1 MRLDKR
7 ILEIHP
13 DFSRSRIEG
22 LVKSGFVTVNGAV
35 AEKAGMKVSE
45 DDEIAVEIPPPVPA
59 VPEPED
65 IPLEVVYEDSDM
77 LVIDKA
83 PGMVV
88 HPAPGH
94 FTGTLVN
101 ALLHYCPDLSGIGG
115 VARPGIVHRL
125 DQDTS
130 GLIAVAKSQKAMDGL
145 VKAFSSHKAIAKTYL
160 AVCHGRP
167 RLDAGRIENLIGRH
181 PVDRKRMAI
190 VEKNGK
196 VAITNWRVLESTG
209 ALSALECRI
218 ETGRTHQIRVHTA
231 SLGCPVI
238 GDKTYGKSALDKKLE
253 PVPARQMLHA
263 WRLELYHPVNGE
275 KMKFEAPVPDDMRP
289 YLPERVFRRG
299 QALMELAVGMFAL
312 ALVVSAL
319 AGFAVYIAKSL
330 RSQNTVRSS
339 SESSDTTVQFDSFA
353 AKWIFG
359 GESVGV
365 REKVAM
371 PMTEI
376 LK

>member
-1 MRLDKR
+1 MMRLDKQ
-7 ILEIHP
+7 ILETHP

-22 LVKSGFVTVNGAV
+22 LIKAGFVTVNGAV
-35 AEKAGMKVSE
+35 AEKAGMKVAE
-45 DDEIAVEIPPPVPA
+45 DDEIVVEIPPPVPA

-65 IPLEVVYEDSDM
+65 IPLDVVFEDADM
-77 LVIDKA
+77 LVVNKS

-101 ALLHYCPDLSGIGG
+101 ALLHHCPDLSGIGG

-130 GLIAVAKSQKAMDGL
+130 GLIVVAKSQAAMDGL
-145 VKAFSSHKAIAKTYL
+145 VKAFASHKNIEKTYL
-160 AVCHGRP
+160 AVVHGRP

-196 VAITNWRVLESTG
+196 VAITNWRVFDSSRQQTT
-209 ALSALECRI
+209 AIECRI
-218 ETGRTHQIRVHTA
+218 ETGRTHQIRVHMA

-238 GDKTYGKSALDKKLE
+238 GDAVYGKSALDRKLS

-263 WRLELYHPVNGE
+263 WRLRLWHPVEGRE
-275 KMKFEAPVPDDMRP
+275 MSFEAPIPDDLAA
-289 YLPERVFRRG
+289 YL
-299 QALMELAVGMFAL
+299 
-312 ALVVSAL
+312 
-319 AGFAVYIAKSL
+319 
-330 RSQNTVRSS
+330 
-339 SESSDTTVQFDSFA
+339 
-353 AKWIFG
+353 
-359 GESVGV
+359 
-365 REKVAM
+365 
-371 PMTEI
+371 
-376 LK
+376 

>member
-1 MRLDKR
+1 MRLDKH
-7 ILEIHP
+7 ILETHP

-22 LVKSGFVTVNGAV
+22 LIKSGFVTVNGAT

-45 DDEIAVEIPPPVPA
+45 SDEIVVEIPPPVPA

-65 IPLEVVYEDSDM
+65 IPLDIVFEDEDMVV
-77 LVIDKA
+77 VNKR

-101 ALLHYCPDLSGIGG
+101 ALLHHCPNLSGIGG

-130 GLIAVAKSQKAMDGL
+130 GLIVVAKSQMAMDGL
-145 VKAFSSHKAIAKTYL
+145 VQAFSSHTRIEKTYL
-160 AVCHGRP
+160 AIVHGRP

-196 VAITNWRVLESTG
+196 VAITNWKQVQRFGGFGKFNTSQTSQTSQTLVI
-209 ALSALECRI
+209 ECRI
-218 ETGRTHQIRVHTA
+218 ETGRTHQIRVHMA

-238 GDKTYGKSALDKKLE
+238 GDRVYGKSALDKKLD

-263 WRLELYHPVNGE
+263 WKLKLWHPVKRVE
-275 KMKFEAPVPDDMRP
+275 MSFEAPVPEDMRA
-289 YLPERVFRRG
+289 YL
-299 QALMELAVGMFAL
+299 
-312 ALVVSAL
+312 
-319 AGFAVYIAKSL
+319 
-330 RSQNTVRSS
+330 
-339 SESSDTTVQFDSFA
+339 
-353 AKWIFG
+353 
-359 GESVGV
+359 
-365 REKVAM
+365 
-371 PMTEI
+371 
-376 LK
+376 

>member
-1 MRLDKR
+1 MRLDKH
-7 ILEIHP
+7 ILETHP

-22 LVKSGFVTVNGAV
+22 LIKSGFVTVNGAV

-45 DDEIAVEIPPPVPA
+45 DDEIVVEIPPPVPA
-59 VPEPED
+59 IPEPED
-65 IPLEVVYEDSDM
+65 IPLDIVFEDEDMVV
-77 LVIDKA
+77 VNKQ

-101 ALLHYCPDLSGIGG
+101 ALLHHCPNLSGIGG

-130 GLIAVAKSQKAMDGL
+130 GLIVIAKSQAAMDGL
-145 VKAFSSHKAIAKTYL
+145 VQAFSSHRNIEKTYL
-160 AVCHGRP
+160 AIVHGRP

-196 VAITNWRVLESTG
+196 VAVTNYRMLECSECSNVRMSGGVSNIQTFKH
-209 ALSALECRI
+209 SNISSVECRI
-218 ETGRTHQIRVHTA
+218 ETGRTHQIRVHMA

-238 GDKTYGKSALDKKLE
+238 GDKVYGKSALDKKLD

-263 WRLELYHPVNGE
+263 WKLKLWHPVKKVE
-275 KMKFEAPVPDDMRP
+275 MFFEAPLPEDMRP
-289 YLPERVFRRG
+289 YC
-299 QALMELAVGMFAL
+299 
-312 ALVVSAL
+312 
-319 AGFAVYIAKSL
+319 
-330 RSQNTVRSS
+330 
-339 SESSDTTVQFDSFA
+339 
-353 AKWIFG
+353 
-359 GESVGV
+359 
-365 REKVAM
+365 
-371 PMTEI
+371 
-376 LK
+376 

>member
-7 ILEIHP
+7 ILETHP

-45 DDEIAVEIPPPVPA
+45 DDEIVVEIPPPVPA
-59 VPEPED
+59 IPEPED
-65 IPLEVVYEDSDM
+65 IALDVVYEDSDM
-77 LVIDKA
+77 LVVNKT

-101 ALLHYCPDLSGIGG
+101 ALLHHCPDLSGIGG

-130 GLIAVAKSQKAMDGL
+130 GLIVVAKSQKAMDSL
-145 VKAFSSHKAIAKTYL
+145 VRAFSSHTSIAKTYL

-196 VAITNWRVLESTG
+196 VAITNWKTLETLG
-209 ALSALECRI
+209 AISALECRI

-231 SLGCPVI
+231 SLGTPVI
-238 GDKTYGKSALDKKLE
+238 GDKVYGKSALDKRLT
-253 PVPARQMLHA
+253 PVPERQMLHA
-263 WRLELYHPVNGE
+263 WRLGLRHPVSGE
-275 KMKFEAPVPDDMRP
+275 PMEFVAPIPADMEI
-289 YLPERVFRRG
+289 YLKG
-299 QALMELAVGMFAL
+299 IQ
-312 ALVVSAL
+312 
-319 AGFAVYIAKSL
+319 K
-330 RSQNTVRSS
+330 
-339 SESSDTTVQFDSFA
+339 
-353 AKWIFG
+353 
-359 GESVGV
+359 
-365 REKVAM
+365 
-371 PMTEI
+371 
-376 LK
+376 

>member
-101 ALLHYCPDLSGIGG
+101 ALLHHCPDLSGIGG
-115 VARPGIVHRL
+115 IARPGIVHRL

>member
-1 MRLDKR
+1 MRLDKH
-7 ILEIHP
+7 ILEMHP

-35 AEKAGMKVSE
+35 AEKAGMKVSDE
-45 DDEIAVEIPPPVPA
+45 DEVVVEIPPPVPA

-65 IPLEVVYEDSDM
+65 IPLDVVFEDEDM
-77 LVIDKA
+77 VVVNKR

-101 ALLHYCPDLSGIGG
+101 ALLHHCPNLSGIGG

-130 GLIAVAKSQKAMDGL
+130 GLIVVAKSQPAMDGL
-145 VKAFSSHKAIAKTYL
+145 VQAFSSHTHIEKTYL
-160 AVCHGRP
+160 AVVHGRP
-167 RLDAGRIENLIGRH
+167 RFDAGRIENLIGRH

-196 VAITNWRVLESTG
+196 IAITNWKVEKRGGDGQRTSSVV
-209 ALSALECRI
+209 CRI
-218 ETGRTHQIRVHTA
+218 ETGRTHQIRVHMA

-238 GDKTYGKSALDKKLE
+238 GDRVYGKSALDKKLD

-263 WRLELYHPVNGE
+263 WKLKLWHPVKNVE
-275 KMKFEAPVPDDMRP
+275 MVFEAPVPEDMRS
-289 YLPERVFRRG
+289 YL
-299 QALMELAVGMFAL
+299 
-312 ALVVSAL
+312 
-319 AGFAVYIAKSL
+319 
-330 RSQNTVRSS
+330 
-339 SESSDTTVQFDSFA
+339 
-353 AKWIFG
+353 
-359 GESVGV
+359 
-365 REKVAM
+365 
-371 PMTEI
+371 
-376 LK
+376 

>member
-7 ILEIHP
+7 ILETHP

-45 DDEIAVEIPPPVPA
+45 DDEIVVEIPPPVPA
-59 VPEPED
+59 IPEPED
-65 IPLEVVYEDSDM
+65 IALDVIYEDSDM
-77 LVIDKA
+77 LVVNKA

-101 ALLHYCPDLSGIGG
+101 ALLHHCPDLSGIGG

-130 GLIAVAKSQKAMDGL
+130 GLIVVAKSQKAMDSL
-145 VKAFSSHKAIAKTYL
+145 VRAFSSHTSIAKTYL

-196 VAITNWRVLESTG
+196 VAITNWKTLETLG
-209 ALSALECRI
+209 TISALECRI

-231 SLGCPVI
+231 SLGTPVI
-238 GDKTYGKSALDKKLE
+238 GDKVYGKSALDKRLT
-253 PVPARQMLHA
+253 PVPERQMLHA
-263 WRLELYHPVNGE
+263 WRLGLRHPVSGE
-275 KMKFEAPVPDDMRP
+275 PMEFVAPIPADMEI
-289 YLPERVFRRG
+289 YLKG
-299 QALMELAVGMFAL
+299 IQ
-312 ALVVSAL
+312 
-319 AGFAVYIAKSL
+319 K
-330 RSQNTVRSS
+330 
-339 SESSDTTVQFDSFA
+339 
-353 AKWIFG
+353 
-359 GESVGV
+359 
-365 REKVAM
+365 
-371 PMTEI
+371 
-376 LK
+376 

>member
-1 MRLDKR
+1 MRLDKQ
-7 ILEIHP
+7 ILETHP

-22 LVKSGFVTVNGAV
+22 LVKSGFVTVNGVV
-35 AEKAGMKVSE
+35 AEKAGMKVSG
-45 DDEIAVEIPPPVPA
+45 DDEIVVEIPPPVPA
-59 VPEPED
+59 IPEPED
-65 IPLEVVYEDSDM
+65 IPLDIVFEDEDMVV
-77 LVIDKA
+77 VNKA

-101 ALLHYCPDLSGIGG
+101 ALLHHCPNLSGIGG

-130 GLIAVAKSQKAMDGL
+130 GLIVVAKSQMAMDGL
-145 VKAFSSHKAIAKTYL
+145 VQAFSSHKNIEKTYL

-196 VAITNWRVLESTG
+196 VAITNYRMLECSNVRMTG
-209 ALSALECRI
+209 DVSNIQTFKHSNISSVECRI
-218 ETGRTHQIRVHTA
+218 ETGRTHQIRVHMA

-238 GDKTYGKSALDKKLE
+238 GDKVYGKSALDKRLD

-263 WRLELYHPVNGE
+263 WKLKLWHPVKRVE
-275 KMKFEAPVPDDMRP
+275 VAFEAPVPDDMKN
-289 YLPERVFRRG
+289 YL
-299 QALMELAVGMFAL
+299 
-312 ALVVSAL
+312 
-319 AGFAVYIAKSL
+319 
-330 RSQNTVRSS
+330 
-339 SESSDTTVQFDSFA
+339 
-353 AKWIFG
+353 
-359 GESVGV
+359 
-365 REKVAM
+365 
-371 PMTEI
+371 
-376 LK
+376 